1 MILSGTIEAM
11 SDLRASATVHA
22 PGAPSYELH
31 TLGWHAFQDLCAT
44 VLREV
49 WGQSVQ
55 SFADSNDGG
64 RDGAFYGTW
73 RDTSKTMELPESPF
87 VLQCKFIAHRDKTL
101 TLSAVED
108 ELAKVRRLVDRGLCN
123 SYVLMS
129 NARVTGDSDAAI
141 RKALSNEGVKYPL
154 VLAGN
159 WLNQTIAMNQRLRMY
174 VPRVYGLG
182 DLSKILDE
190 RAYTQ
195 ARALLDYLQ
204 EDLSTFVVTK
214 AYQQAA
220 KAVED
225 HGFCLLLGEPA
236 VGKSVIAATLAMT
249 ALDSWQSLTV
259 KVDGPADIVTHWD
272 PSEPNQFFW
281 ADDAF
286 GPIRHDRVLTDDWAR
301 RLPKVM
307 AAIKGGAKVVLT
319 SRDYIYRDARRLLKE
334 YAYPLLHEQ
343 QVVIDVAD
351 LSQSERQQI
360 LYNHVRLGDQ
370 PQEFRK
376 AIKAHLADAADQE
389 PFRPEVARRLG
400 SQSFT
405 KGLSR
410 SLSAIQEFMAKPNKF
425 LRDVYEG
432 LEPDH
437 VGALAMV
444 YQSGEL
450 PIPLAR
456 PTKEHIDLLAL
467 IGSTYDQISGALSVL
482 DGTFLRCAPKP
493 GSGDLQA
500 YWTFRHPT
508 LREGFASFMAANP
521 SWLEI
526 FLLGLSDDAVLGQ
539 LDCGSGST
547 RGTLVKM
554 PPSLYMAV
562 AQRVRNARP
571 NKPYAPDQYFR
582 WKAWANF
589 IVEKCSREFLQVY
602 LLLDPELIKQCLS
615 FGWEMSSSSELM
627 ILAKLKNE
635 ELLPEEQRAKVLDSI
650 REYAVEIPD
659 AGWLDSDFKGLMTDD
674 EEESLLAYVKEELIS
689 NLDSML
695 SNWHWN
701 EQGRSAE
708 EYYQPL
714 DDALAAYSDAF
725 QDEDTRKALQEAIK
739 KVDQLRADADYW
751 VRHEE
756 DRRRDYDYVGGDGS
770 HSRSGRFVRGAS
782 RSTASFAPDRDM
794 FDDVDE

>member
-1 MILSGTIEAM
+1 M
-11 SDLRASATVHA
+11 HA
-22 PGAPSYELH
+22 PGVPAYELH

-44 VLREV
+44 VLREI

-55 SFADSNDGG
+55 SFADSRDGG

-73 RDTSKTMELPESPF
+73 HDTTKAMELPEGPF
-87 VLQCKFIAHRDKTL
+87 VLQCKFIARRDKTL
-101 TLSAVED
+101 TLSAVQD
-108 ELAKVRRLVDRGLCN
+108 ELVKVRRLVDRGFCK
-123 SYVLMS
+123 SYVLLS
-129 NARVTGDSDAAI
+129 NARVTGESDANI
-141 RKALSNEGVKYPL
+141 RKALSGEGVEHPL

-204 EDLSTFVVTK
+204 EDLSTFVVTN

-249 ALDSWQSLTV
+249 AIDSWQSLTV

-272 PSEPNQFFW
+272 PNEPNQFFW

-301 RLPKVM
+301 RMPKVM

-319 SRDYIYRDARRLLKE
+319 SRDYIYRDARKLLKE

-351 LSQSERQQI
+351 LSQSERRQI
-360 LYNHVRLGDQ
+360 VYNHVRLGDQ

-376 AIKAHLADAADQE
+376 AIKANLADAADQE
-389 PFRPEVARRLG
+389 PFRPEVARRIG

-405 KGLSR
+405 KGLDKTPW
-410 SLSAIQEFMAKPNKF
+410 AIREFMAKPNKF
-425 LRDVYEG
+425 LQDVFEG
-432 LEPDH
+432 LESDH

-444 YQSGEL
+444 YQAGEL
-450 PIPLAR
+450 PVPLGA
-456 PTKEHIDLLAL
+456 PTKDRADLLAL
-467 IGSTYDQISGALSVL
+467 IGSTYDRMAGALSVL
-482 DGTFLRCAPKP
+482 DGTFLRCAPNP

-500 YWTFRHPT
+500 CWTFRHPT
-508 LREGFASFMAANP
+508 LREGFASFMATNP

-526 FLLGLSDDAVLGQ
+526 FLLGLDDDAILRQ
-539 LDCGSGST
+539 LDCGSGNT
-547 RGTLVKM
+547 RGTLVKI
-554 PPSLYMAV
+554 PLSLYMTV
-562 AQRVRNARP
+562 ARRVLRARP
-571 NKPYAPDQYFR
+571 TNRYAADEWFR
-582 WKAWANF
+582 RRAWANF
-589 IVEKCSREFLQVY
+589 LADKCSREFLEVY
-602 LLLDPELIKQCLS
+602 LSLDPGLVKRCLS
-615 FGWEMSSSSELM
+615 FTSEMSSSSELR
-627 ILAKLKNE
+627 ILAKLHTE
-635 ELLPEEQRAKVLDSI
+635 ELLPEEQRAKALDKI
-650 REYAVEIPD
+650 RELAVETPD
-659 AGWLDSDFKGLMTDD
+659 AGWLEDSDIKQLMSW
-674 EEESLLAYVKEELIS
+674 EERDLLLAQVKEELIDE
-689 NLDSML
+689 LDNTL
-695 SNWHWN
+695 DNWHMN
-701 EQGRSAE
+701 EQGDSAE
-708 EYYQPL
+708 DYYQPL
-714 DDALAAYSDAF
+714 EEALEAYADAF
-725 QDEDTRKALQEAIK
+725 RHDEDVRVALREALQ
-739 KVDQLRADADYW
+739 KVDQLRAEAAYW
-751 VRHEE
+751 MRREE
-756 DRRRDYDYVGGDGS
+756 WGGS
-770 HSRSGRFVRGAS
+770 SPPSMPGRIARGAS
-782 RSTASFAPDRDM
+782 RSATPFTTDRDM